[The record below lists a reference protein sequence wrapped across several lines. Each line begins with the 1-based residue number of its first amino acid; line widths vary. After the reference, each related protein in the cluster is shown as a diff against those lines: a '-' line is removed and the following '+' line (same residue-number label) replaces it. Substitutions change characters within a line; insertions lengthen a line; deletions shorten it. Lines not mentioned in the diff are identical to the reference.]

1 VSGPRLI
8 VGFIVMGIAVPL
20 TLCFLLELHTPAQV
34 LTIAATTFLTW
45 GVADL
50 LASILEKPR
59 LKDRTPGKALREDL
73 ERRKAEDAT
82 ASRSSSAAT
91 DRS

>member
-1 VSGPRLI
+1 MSGPRLI
-8 VGFIVMGIAVPL
+8 IGILVMGIALPL
-20 TLCFLLELHTPAQV
+20 TLFFLLGLRTLPQFF
-34 LTIAATTFLTW
+34 TIAAATFLTW

-73 ERRKAEDAT
+73 ERRTDVTTA
-82 ASRSSSAAT
+82 ASRPSSAAT

>member
-1 VSGPRLI
+1 
-8 VGFIVMGIAVPL
+8 MGIAVPL
-20 TLCFLLELHTPAQV
+20 TLCFLLELRTPSQV
-34 LTIAATTFLTW
+34 LTVAATTFLTW

-59 LKDRTPGKALREDL
+59 LKDRTPGKALRADL
-73 ERRKAEDAT
+73 ERRKTEDAT
-82 ASRSSSAAT
+82 SSHPSSAAT

>member
-1 VSGPRLI
+1 MSGPRLI
-8 VGFIVMGIAVPL
+8 VGILVMGIALPL
-20 TLCFLLELHTPAQV
+20 TLFYLLGLQTWQQFFTV
-34 LTIAATTFLTW
+34 AAATFLTW

-50 LASILEKPR
+50 FASILEKPR

-73 ERRKAEDAT
+73 ERRQDAT

>member
-1 VSGPRLI
+1 
-8 VGFIVMGIAVPL
+8 MGVAVPL
-20 TLCFLLELHTPAQV
+20 TLCFLLDLRRPSQV
-34 LTIAATTFLTW
+34 LTVAATTFLTW

-59 LKDRTPGKALREDL
+59 LEDRTPGKALREDL
-73 ERRKAEDAT
+73 ERRKADDAT
-82 ASRSSSAAT
+82 ANRSSSAAT

>member
-8 VGFIVMGIAVPL
+8 VGFLVMGIAVPL
-20 TLCFLLELHTPAQV
+20 TLCFLLDLRTPAKV

-59 LKDRTPGKALREDL
+59 LKNRTPGKALREDL
-73 ERRKAEDAT
+73 ERRKGE
-82 ASRSSSAAT
+82 
-91 DRS
+91 

>member
-8 VGFIVMGIAVPL
+8 IGILVMGIALPL
-20 TLCFLLELHTPAQV
+20 TLCFLLALHTLPQFFTV
-34 LTIAATTFLTW
+34 AAATFLTW

-73 ERRKAEDAT
+73 ERRTDAT
-82 ASRSSSAAT
+82 AASRSSSAAT